1 VRSAGWFRTI
11 LRVAA
16 NVVIVGPKMQKF
28 FAPNL
33 KVEGRVVRGITAF
46 IFSIGAV
53 ITLRLSRRLS
63 LLLFLSALFTLYEA
77 SRGWCVV
84 RACGIRTKV

>member
-1 VRSAGWFRTI
+1 
-11 LRVAA
+11 
-16 NVVIVGPKMQKF
+16 MQKF

-33 KVEGRVVRGITAF
+33 QVEGRVARGMIAL
-46 IFSIGAV
+46 IFGIGAV
-53 ITLRLSRRLS
+53 ITLRWSRRLS
-63 LLLFLSALFTLYEA
+63 FLLFLSALFTLYEV

>member
-1 VRSAGWFRTI
+1 M
-11 LRVAA
+11 
-16 NVVIVGPKMQKF
+16 KEF

-33 KVEGRVVRGITAF
+33 QIEGRVARGMIAL
-46 IFSIGAV
+46 IFCTGAV
-53 ITLRLSRRLS
+53 ITRRLSRRLS
-63 LLLFLSALFTLYEA
+63 LLLFLSALFTLYEV

>member
-1 VRSAGWFRTI
+1 
-11 LRVAA
+11 
-16 NVVIVGPKMQKF
+16 MQRF

-33 KVEGRVVRGITAF
+33 QVEGRVARGIMAF
-46 IFSIGAV
+46 IFGVGAV

-63 LLLFLSALFTLYEA
+63 LLLFLSALFTVYEVA
-77 SRGWCVV
+77 RGWCVV